1 MASGLLLIDTD
12 VLIDFSRGVEKT
24 KKKLKSQESEHTL
37 AISVITQLELMV
49 GCENKAD
56 FKFLQEFL
64 EDFEI
69 LHLNSSISKKSVE
82 LFEKYRLSHGV
93 LIPDMLI
100 ASTALTLS
108 IPLMSKNR
116 KDFRF
121 IDELTLVEY
130 NV

>member
-1 MASGLLLIDTD
+1 MAAGLLLIDTD

-24 KKKLKSQESEHTL
+24 KEKLKKQESEYKL
-37 AISVITQLELMV
+37 AISVVTQLELMV

-56 FKFLQEFL
+56 FNSLKEFL

-69 LHLNSSISKKSVE
+69 LQLNSSISKKSVE

-100 ASTALTLS
+100 ASSALTMFGKL
-108 IPLMSKNR
+108 
-116 KDFRF
+116 
-121 IDELTLVEY
+121 
-130 NV
+130 

>member
-1 MASGLLLIDTD
+1 MAANLLLIDTD
-12 VLIDFSRGVEKT
+12 VLIDFSRGNEQT

-49 GCENKAD
+49 GCENKND
-56 FKFLQEFL
+56 FKSLQEFL

-69 LHLNSSISKKSVE
+69 LQLNSTISEKSVE
-82 LFEKYRLSHGV
+82 LFVKYRLSHGV

-108 IPLMSKNR
+108 IPLMTKNR

-121 IDELTLVEY
+121 IDGLSLVEY
-130 NV
+130 SV